1 MDPEPV
7 RPSTVEAAGRA
18 LGALPSEGPAVDL
31 VALEPVP
38 TPFTDPFRA
47 RHPDR
52 YHPVPSESVR
62 AAIDLAADLAADGRA
77 VIVAGS
83 SDVLVADGFAAL
95 RRKVA
100 VPRRNVKVVTTDG
113 GWHASNPAVLEDIA
127 LLQGLPGLS
136 IVIPADAR
144 SAEESVIAITRMDGP
159 AYLRLSPEPAPPLEG
174 PAFALGRVRELHPGD
189 DLAMVA
195 IGPTVAIAVR
205 AAEELGRVG
214 VQARVL
220 DCASLR
226 PLDEKA
232 ILRAARDTGALLS
245 LEEQQVMTGLGSLVA
260 ALTAENHPVFVR
272 RVGTPDLVG
281 PPGAPAPGRE
291 ALGLTLASVLDEA
304 WELLRQ
310 KGKVQ

>member
-1 MDPEPV
+1 MDPDPA
-7 RPSTVEAAGRA
+7 RPSTVAAAGRA
-18 LGALPSEGPAVDL
+18 LGALPPDGPAVDL
-31 VALEPVP
+31 VALERTP
-38 TPFTDPFRA
+38 TPFSDPFRT

-52 YHPVPSESVR
+52 YHPVPSEDVR
-62 AAIDLAADLAADGRA
+62 AAIELAADLASDGRA
-77 VIVAGS
+77 VIVAGPS
-83 SDVLVADGFAAL
+83 GLLVADGFAAL
-95 RRKVA
+95 RRQV
-100 VPRRNVKVVTTDG
+100 VLPRRNVKVATTDG
-113 GWHASNPAVLEDIA
+113 GWGGSDPAILEDTA

-144 SAEESVIAITRMDGP
+144 SAEEAAIAITRMDGP
-159 AYLRLSPEPAPPLEG
+159 AYLRLSPEPSPPLGG
-174 PAFALGRVRELHPGD
+174 PAFALGRARELHPGD
-189 DLAMVA
+189 DLAMLA
-195 IGPTVAIAVR
+195 IGPLVALAVR

-214 VQARVL
+214 VHARVL

-245 LEEQQVMTGLGSLVA
+245 LEEQQATTGLGSLVA

-272 RVGTPDLVG
+272 RVGTPDLFG
-281 PPGAPAPGRE
+281 APGAPAPGRE
-291 ALGLTLASVLDEA
+291 ALGLTLAAVLDEA